1 MNMLKGKSLTSLGIM
16 ALVLVVAVIM
26 SRDEPVPV
34 EVAVVERGY
43 FHVTVDEQGR
53 TRARNPYIVAA
64 PINGRLLRTALEA
77 GDEVMQGEVMAEIAL
92 SQDDPRTRAVLE
104 SSLMAAEARLAATEA
119 DLTSAEGELAR
130 ARREEERR
138 GELFKQNLVSA
149 EERDYYVQFTD
160 TAEARANSIRAAV
173 AAAAAEVESARSRLL
188 DADNEG
194 AIQVVRAPSNGTVYR
209 VFEESER
216 VVLAGTPLFQLSNDD
231 SLEIVTGLLT
241 QDAVQ
246 VSLGDRVMITGWGG
260 NETLSGVVTRKEP
273 EAFTKV
279 SALGVEEQ
287 RVNII
292 IGVDELPPG
301 LGAEYRVE
309 TSIIVWE
316 GDNELTVPG
325 SALFQRQSGW
335 HVFVVENG
343 IVALRQVETGL
354 RGRTHTQVLSGLA
367 PGETVVLFPSDL
379 VEQGTEVAY

>member
-1 MNMLKGKSLTSLGIM
+1 MKMLTPVIIT
-16 ALVLVVAVIM
+16 ALVILVVYLM
-26 SRDEPVPV
+26 SLEDPIPV
-34 EVAVVERGY
+34 EVAVIERGY

-53 TRARNPYIVAA
+53 TRARNPYIIAA
-64 PINGRLLRTALEA
+64 PINGRLLRTPLDE
-77 GDEVMQGEVMAEIAL
+77 GDEVAQGDIMAEIAL
-92 SQDDPRTRAVLE
+92 SQDDPRTTAVLE
-104 SSLMAAEARLAATEA
+104 ANLIAAEARLAAVQAE
-119 DLTSAEGELAR
+119 LVSAEGELAR

-173 AAAAAEVESARSRLL
+173 AAASAEAESARSRLL
-188 DADNEG
+188 GSDSNDVV
-194 AIQVVRAPSNGTVYR
+194 QTVRAPSDGTIYR

-216 VVLAGTPLFQLSNDD
+216 VVQAGTPLFQLSNDD
-231 SLEIVTGLLT
+231 SLEIVADLLT
-241 QDAVQ
+241 QDAVK
-246 VSLGDRVMITGWGG
+246 VTAGNRVMISGWGG
-260 NETLSGVVTRKEP
+260 DEVLSGVVTRIEP

-287 RVNII
+287 RVNVII
-292 IGVDELPPG
+292 SVDEMPVG

-335 HVFVVENG
+335 HVFVV
-343 IVALRQVETGL
+343 
-354 RGRTHTQVLSGLA
+354 
-367 PGETVVLFPSDL
+367 
-379 VEQGTEVAY
+379 